1 MNFFVCTAVS
11 ELSKMYPTPPSNNT
25 SNDRSPGPHDV
36 MDNHISL
43 EKQVIKTE
51 FIHAIKEDFFRVK
64 LPFFLSEEL

>member
-1 MNFFVCTAVS
+1 
-11 ELSKMYPTPPSNNT
+11 
-25 SNDRSPGPHDV
+25 